1 MTLTSRTPE
10 QIKAAMRM
18 VDEAEGSAAE
28 KAEMLMEIAMSM
40 QHKPREARDIEA
52 AVELYDTA
60 LTLSPDTSPVLAAR
74 IRARMATALMS
85 IPGDDAAPLERARDE
100 LEAALLTLTAEGSDE
115 EVAEAQMNLGLTR
128 QNLAPLH
135 KARIQDAISAYQRA
149 LGTFDKKA
157 YPGEFA
163 ILQNNLATAFLS
175 IPATDEKARMRE
187 ALAVQAFEEGLAAVT
202 LIDHP
207 REYAMLQN
215 NLGNALQYASS
226 SHRVENGFR
235 ALEALKV
242 RKRRSAHG
250 EYANTVANKAN
261 CLANLPDDP
270 AAPEQGNPRHL
281 ASAIA
286 LYAESL
292 DIFRENG
299 DLRKAR
305 AVEEAIQ
312 ELEQELESRPPA
324 AYSRKGQPH
333 KGQPYKG
340 HSRKE
345 QPRKANGAP

>member
-1 MTLTSRTPE
+1 MTVTSRTPD
-10 QIKAAMRM
+10 QVKAALRM

-28 KAEMLMEIAMSM
+28 KAEMLMEMAMSM
-40 QHKPREARDIEA
+40 QQKPREARDIEA
-52 AVELYDTA
+52 AVQLYETA
-60 LTLSPDTSPVLAAR
+60 LALSLDTSPLLAAR

-100 LEAALLTLTAEGSDE
+100 LETALLTLTGEGSDE
-115 EVAEAQMNLGLTR
+115 EVAEAQMNLGLMR

-135 KARIQDAISAYQRA
+135 KASIQDAISAYQRA
-149 LGTFDKKA
+149 LRTFDKKA
-157 YPGEFA
+157 HPREFA

-175 IPATDEKARMRE
+175 ISATDEKARMRE
-187 ALAVQAFEEGLAAVT
+187 ALAVQAFEQGLAAVT

-226 SHRVENGFR
+226 SHRVENGWR
-235 ALEALKV
+235 ALQAYDEALKV
-242 RKRRSAHG
+242 RERRAAPG

-270 AAPEQGNPRHL
+270 AAPQQGNPQHL

-292 DIFRENG
+292 DIFRDNG
-299 DLRKAR
+299 DFRKAR
-305 AVEEAIQ
+305 SVEEAIQ
-312 ELEQELESRPPA
+312 ELEQDLATMPPEA
-324 AYSRKGQPH
+324 HPLKARSRKGDL
-333 KGQPYKG
+333 
-340 HSRKE
+340 RNV
-345 QPRKANGAP
+345 NGAH